1 MDLVRVAL
9 ALFIGYFVGAIPFGV
24 VIGLR
29 TAGVDVRKLGS
40 GNIGATNVLRVLG
53 ARTAIVVLAMDVAK
67 GIVAVFVG
75 KWLAPDTASEM
86 LPLLSGI
93 AAVAGHNW
101 SVFLRF
107 GGGKGVATT
116 AGVVIAS
123 MPLTALIAIAAFL
136 IVVAITRYVS
146 LGSLVLACVLPIA
159 AWQLDRP
166 LPHVL
171 FALVLG
177 IMTIWRHRSN
187 IVRLL
192 EGSENRLGKRTR

>member
-1 MDLVRVAL
+1 MYLVRVAL
-9 ALFIGYFVGAIPFGV
+9 ALVVGYFVGAIPFGV
-24 VIGLR
+24 VIGQR

-53 ARTAIVVLAMDVAK
+53 PRTAILVLAMDVAK
-67 GIVAVFVG
+67 GIVTVFIG
-75 KWLAPDTASEM
+75 KWLAPDTGADIV
-86 LPLLSGI
+86 PLLSGV

-136 IVVAITRYVS
+136 VVVAITRYVS
-146 LGSLVLACVLPIA
+146 LGSIVLACALPIA

-166 LPHVL
+166 MPHVL
-171 FALVLG
+171 FALILG

-187 IVRLL
+187 IARLL
-192 EGSENRLGKRTR
+192 EGSENKLGKRTR

>member
-1 MDLVRVAL
+1 VDLVRVAL